1 MTGDAIRAAV
11 GVELRK
17 SVRARV
23 PLVAAAL
30 LVLGVV
36 AISAS
41 VIAAASTGPPEVVA
55 KLGPVV
61 RAGGWAGYVDAALQ
75 VTGAAGAGACGI
87 LISWSFGREFAEGTI
102 SGLFAL
108 PVSRTTLAAAKLV
121 AFFVWTACVTAAL
134 IVLLLAAGFLVGLGA
149 PAATDVGVIVGRV
162 PVLLLTTAGMTVAAA
177 WVSTISRGLM
187 GGIATTVVLLATAQ
201 VIVFSGGGAWFPPSA
216 PALWALAPSPA
227 TTATL
232 LWSLLFPVAGITAT
246 IVAWHRLQL
255 DR

>member
-1 MTGDAIRAAV
+1 MSGVFATAIA
-11 GVELRK
+11 VELGK

-23 PLVAAAL
+23 LIVAAVL

-41 VIAAASTGPPEVVA
+41 VIVAVADGPPEVAA

-61 RAGGWAGYVDAALQ
+61 RGGGWVGYVDAALQ

-102 SGLFAL
+102 PGLFAL
-108 PVSRTTLAAAKLV
+108 PVPRMSLAAAKLA
-121 AFFVWTACVTAAL
+121 AFFIWTVCVAAGLVAAL
-134 IVLLLAAGFLVGLGA
+134 LTAGFLIGLGA
-149 PAATDVGVIVGRV
+149 PRATELESVLGRV
-162 PVLLLTTAGMTVAAA
+162 PVLLLTTAGMTVPAA

-187 GGIATTVVLLATAQ
+187 DGIATTVVLLASAQ
-201 VIVFSGGGAWFPPSA
+201 VIVFSGGGAWYPPSA
-216 PALWALAPSPA
+216 PALWALAPSPS
-227 TTATL
+227 TAGTL
-232 LWSLLFPVAGITAT
+232 LWSLLLPGAGIAAT
-246 IVAWHRLQL
+246 IVSWHRLQL

>member
-1 MTGDAIRAAV
+1 MTGALAAAIA
-11 GVELRK
+11 VELRK

-41 VIAAASTGPPEVVA
+41 VIVAVTAGPPDVVA

-61 RAGGWAGYVDAALQ
+61 RGGGWTGYVDAALQ

-102 SGLFAL
+102 AGLFAL
-108 PVSRTTLAAAKLV
+108 PVSRTAVAAAKLV
-121 AFFVWTACVTAAL
+121 AFAVWTVCVTAAL
-134 IVLLLAAGFLVGLGA
+134 MVVLLAAGFLVGLGA
-149 PAATDVGVIVGRV
+149 PSASDVGIVLERI
-162 PVLLLTTAGMTVAAA
+162 PVLLLTTAGMTVPAA
-177 WVSTISRGLM
+177 WVSTVSRGLL
-187 GGIATTVVLLATAQ
+187 GGIATTVVLLASAQ

-216 PALWALAPSPA
+216 PALWALAPSSA
-227 TTATL
+227 TATTL
-232 LWSLLFPVAGITAT
+232 LWSLLFPVAAIAAT
-246 IVAWHRLQL
+246 VFAWHRLQL

>member
-1 MTGDAIRAAV
+1 MSGGALRAAV
-11 GVELRK
+11 AVELRK

-41 VIAAASTGPPEVVA
+41 AIAAVNAGPPEVLA

-61 RAGGWAGYVDAALQ
+61 GGGGWAGYVDAALQ

-87 LISWSFGREFAEGTI
+87 LISWSFGREFSEGTI
-102 SGLFAL
+102 AGLFAL
-108 PVSRTTLAAAKLV
+108 PVSRTAVAAAKLV
-121 AFFVWTACVTAAL
+121 ALFVWTACVTASL
-134 IVLLLAAGFLVGLGA
+134 IAVLLTAGLLVGLG
-149 PAATDVGVIVGRV
+149 PPTATDVGVVVGRI
-162 PVLLLTTAGMTVAAA
+162 PVLLLATAAMTVPAA
-177 WVSTISRGLM
+177 WVSTITRGLM
-187 GGIATTVVLLATAQ
+187 GGIATTVVLLASAQ

-216 PALWALAPSPA
+216 PALWALAPSPS
-227 TTATL
+227 TLVTL
-232 LWSLLFPVAGITAT
+232 LWSLLFPAAAIILTV
-246 IVAWHRLQL
+246 VSWHRLQL